1 MIVVAA
7 FNRNNNKDN
16 EMCARAY
23 YSNSIEGFRKDD
35 DKVVFAALCKDK
47 TFPTNS
53 QTKKSWEQE
62 VLILKSSIPEKMRGQ
77 ILLEYNIPRMGHRV
91 DTVLLAKGVIVL
103 LEFKIVENEISPSD
117 AKRQVLDYGLDLAD
131 FHSGTHDKFVL
142 PLAVIKG
149 MTTAAEIRK
158 DVASAFKFPDVRSK
172 VADPVAVG
180 ADDLGSAI
188 KSILDKYQE
197 PDFDYPAWE
206 DAEYKPSPSIIEYE
220 RALYKHHNVKDITR
234 KGAGNSDLLATTKAV
249 QNVITSCKDK
259 KAKALVLVAGVPGAG
274 KTLIG
279 LNLSDA
285 LGADGIFLSGNGPLV
300 TVLKTALVRDRV
312 SQEER
317 ERQVARGGRARRGVQ
332 ALVQDAYEFRND
344 IVDADAEPP
353 TSKRASEHVIIF
365 DEAQRAW
372 DEATVESYMSDK
384 KDIHGFAMSEPE
396 LMLDSLDKHD
406 DWAVMVCLVGGGQ
419 DIHTGETGLV
429 EWIETI
435 KQKFPTWEIYTS
447 DKLGN
452 KQYILDR
459 DWGMLTHGLRM
470 NYEPLLYLSSSMRSF
485 KNEKVSTFINCVLEG
500 SAEESRKIYDK
511 QLQLEYP
518 IFISRGLDS
527 AKAWVRMR
535 ARGSQRCGLLVH
547 SLADRMAA
555 FGVYYDKNRIQV
567 ADWFINGPEDVRS
580 SYRMEIPASEFETQG
595 LEVEYAV
602 VCWDSDL
609 RREDNKWAPYRF
621 GIQSKGSPPT
631 WIKMNY
637 AGDENEKSR
646 VVHLINSYRV
656 LLTRSRQG
664 MVIYIPKGLK
674 DDPTVNPDWY
684 ESIYSYLHGEIGIPD
699 LPDVPKQD
707 IK

>member
-1 MIVVAA
+1 
-7 FNRNNNKDN
+7 
-16 EMCARAY
+16 MCARAY
-23 YSNSIEGFRKDD
+23 YSKSIEEFRKDD
-35 DKVVFAALCKDK
+35 DNIIFAALCKDK
-47 TFPTNS
+47 MFPANS

-62 VLILKSSIPEKMRGQ
+62 IKILKSSIPEKMSGQ

-91 DTVLLAKGVIVL
+91 DAVLLAQGVIVL
-103 LEFKIVENEISPSD
+103 VEFKIVENEISPSD

-131 FHSGTHDKFVL
+131 FHSGTYERVVL
-142 PLAVIKG
+142 PLAAIKG
-149 MTTAAEIRK
+149 MTTEAEIRK
-158 DVASAFKFPDVRSK
+158 DVAAAFKFPDARSK
-172 VADPVAVG
+172 VADPIAVG
-180 ADDLGSAI
+180 TDDLGRAI
-188 KSILDKYQE
+188 GSILDKYKE

-206 DAEYKPSPSIIEYE
+206 NAEYKPSPSIIEYE
-220 RALYKHHNVKDITR
+220 RELYKHHNVKDITR
-234 KGAGNSDLLATTKAV
+234 KGAGETDLLATTKAV
-249 QNVITSCKDK
+249 QNVIDSCKAN

-300 TVLKTALVRDRV
+300 TVLKTALVRDRI

-317 ERQVARGGRARRGVQ
+317 ERQIAQRQIARGGRARRGVQ

-372 DEATVESYMSDK
+372 DEATVKSYMSDK
-384 KDIHGFAMSEPE
+384 KDIHGFTMSEPE
-396 LMLDSLDKHD
+396 LMLKSLDQHD

-429 EWIETI
+429 EWIETV
-435 KQKFPTWEIYTS
+435 KQKFPAWEIYTS
-447 DKLGN
+447 DKLNN
-452 KQYILDR
+452 KQYIRDR
-459 DWGMLTHGLRM
+459 DWGILTNGISVRYM
-470 NYEPLLYLSSSMRSF
+470 SSLYLSSSMRSF
-485 KNEKVSTFINCVLEG
+485 KNEKVSTFINCLLEG
-500 SAEESRKIYDK
+500 SAEDARKIYDK
-511 QLQLEYP
+511 KLQLEYP
-518 IFISRGLDS
+518 IRISRDLDS

-609 RREDNKWAPYRF
+609 RREDNKWASYRF
-621 GIQSKGSPPT
+621 GISSKGTPPT

-637 AGDENEKSR
+637 AVDENEKSR

-664 MVIYIPKGLK
+664 MVIYVPKGLPE
-674 DDPTVNPDWY
+674 DPTVNPVWY
-684 ESIYSYLHGEIGIPD
+684 ESIYRYLHDEIGIPD
-699 LPDVPKQD
+699 LADVAKLNH
-707 IK
+707 K